1 MTLSAPVLIVDDEAD
16 IRSLLA
22 RVLAKYGMA
31 ALVAENAAEARAI
44 LAKQSVSIVL
54 MDVMMPGLDG
64 WQVAERLLADPVTGS
79 LPIVFLTARAEL
91 RDHARGLGIGGV
103 DYVTKPFDP
112 LGLAG
117 VIRELVARVASGES
131 LELRRTKLA
140 ELRSLVEGA

>member
-1 MTLSAPVLIVDDEAD
+1 VKILVIDDEDPLRLLCRVNLEAD
-16 IRSLLA
+16 GLEVLEAATGPAGLELA
-22 RVLAKYGMA
+22 RRELPDA
-31 ALVAENAAEARAI
+31 
-44 LAKQSVSIVL
+44 VL

>member
-1 MTLSAPVLIVDDEAD
+1 MNTNPTTIPGDAGSIADDNSALGV
-16 IRSLLA
+16 
-22 RVLAKYGMA
+22 
-31 ALVAENAAEARAI
+31 
-44 LAKQSVSIVL
+44 
-54 MDVMMPGLDG
+54 
-64 WQVAERLLADPVTGS
+64 
-79 LPIVFLTARAEL
+79 
-91 RDHARGLGIGGV
+91 DHARGLGIGGV